1 MTSKPHARPGTA
13 ISSEKSKGGPPD
25 AAVAQPADPPPD
37 SPPEPV
43 RRADLVVFFLAIGAY
58 ALMFATLIYE
68 AIAALFR

>member
-1 MTSKPHARPGTA
+1 
-13 ISSEKSKGGPPD
+13 
-25 AAVAQPADPPPD
+25 
-37 SPPEPV
+37 V